1 MYDLSQNKGHLN
13 QVALK
18 WLRVAKT
25 PAFPHVLHILSLADW
40 GLNKRVPLECQNR
53 DRPAVEE
60 QVGQL
65 LGWKPENA
73 LAWLVNNP
81 NGPRPAEQARDLL
94 VALQGAEGPESAAAV
109 VLNHIYSRQQAENTA
124 LQPAGSEPD

>member
-1 MYDLSQNKGHLN
+1 MPDLSQNKGQLN
-13 QVALK
+13 QAALK
-18 WLRVAKT
+18 WLKAAKT

-40 GLNKRVPLECQNR
+40 GLNKSVPLECPNR

-81 NGPRPAEQARDLL
+81 NGPRPAEQMHDLL
-94 VALQGAEGPESAAAV
+94 VTLQGADSPESAAAA
-109 VLNHIYSRQQAENTA
+109 VLNHIYSRQQAENPA
-124 LQPAGSEPD
+124 LQPAASEPD